1 MATFESSLKSKL
13 IYVFAINDERHRD
26 CLKIGETTI
35 DEDDGSNLFNNT
47 EALQKA
53 AHHRIRQY
61 TKTAG
66 IAYQLLYTEISIFV
80 RSGMIMTFNDKQ
92 VHKVLERS
100 GIKRKEF
107 DGVKGADEWYC
118 CDLETVKKAIAA
130 VKKGETSLHPSEIT
144 QGQTPIIFRP
154 EQQEAISKTRK
165 RFRKGNQMLW
175 NAKMRFGKTLSALQ
189 VVKEEQF
196 TRTLILTH
204 RPVVDKGWFEDFG
217 KIFYDRPNFHYG
229 SRTNGE
235 TFEMLE
241 SMAAKHPSSREGKG
255 AGFVYFASMQDLR
268 GSEQVGGKFD
278 KNNEIFRT
286 AWDFVIVDEAHEGT
300 KTELGQNV
308 LKELIKPDTKVLQLS
323 GTPFNLFDDYSEEEI
338 FTWDYVMEQKAKQ
351 AWATDN
357 PYEPNPYASLPAINI
372 YTYDLGTLMS
382 EYVEDEK
389 AFNFREFFRTK
400 SLTPDPS
407 PKGEGSEISFIH
419 DKDVDRFLDLL
430 CKDDKDSLYP
440 YSNDQFRRIFRHTL
454 WLVPGVKAARAL
466 STKLKSHPVFGMFQI
481 VNVAGNGDEDEENVE
496 ALQMVNDAIGEDPDE
511 TYTITL
517 SCGRL
522 TTGVSIK
529 PWTAVFMMAGSFST
543 SAAQYMQ
550 TIFRVQTPFTNHG
563 RMKEQCYA
571 FDFAPDRTLRVLAE
585 TAKVSAK
592 AGKQTEE
599 DRRILG
605 DFLNFCPI
613 ISIDGSKMKP
623 YDVNKM
629 MSQLKKA
636 QIEKVVQC
644 GFEDGALYN
653 DELLKLTD
661 VELRDF
667 DELKK
672 TIGSTKAMAK
682 TGDIDVNNQG
692 FTNEQ
697 YAEKE
702 KLEKKKKKDLTPEEK
717 ARLEELK
724 TMSNQRRNAISI
736 LRGISI
742 RMPLLIYGAQLK
754 EQREQSGTGS
764 SSAESRLKST
774 EGQLNDESQEIT
786 INNFASLI
794 DDQSWE
800 EFMPKGVD
808 KERFEKFKK
817 YYDPDIFR
825 EAGKRIREMARAADK
840 FTIEERIE
848 RIAAIFNTFRN
859 PDKETVLTPWRV
871 VNMHMSDC
879 LGGWCFYDEE
889 FKKPL
894 SVPRYVDQGKV
905 TKDVFRPDAH
915 ILEINSKS
923 GLYPLYVAYNIYR
936 ARIEAAKQKY
946 GEVSH
951 GFAMNLWD
959 ATIEENILV
968 VCKTPMACSITKR
981 TLAGFRNTRVNVQY
995 YPDLIQNIS
1004 ERPEAVVNTF
1014 RDGKRFWKIN
1024 QDTNMKLDA
1033 IVGNPPYQVNKAT
1046 ENSITNAAYSIS
1058 IYNLFIE
1065 LARKLNPSYISM
1077 ITPSRWMT
1085 KAGQSIPDEWVD
1097 IMINCNH
1104 FRLIHDYADARDC
1117 FPTVEIKGGIN
1128 YFLYEGSY
1136 IGECNHLMHKDGI
1149 VVSHKDYLNRLNL
1162 GVVVRDAK
1170 AFEILNRII
1179 AVEGRFFELDSFSS
1193 LVSVRDFFTTP
1204 KRLTSNWNGYSIVK
1218 DDQHDIKYY
1227 LNKKLE
1233 PIGYAWIKY
1242 EDIPKGFG
1250 AISLH
1255 KVYLPK
1261 AGGSGNDPY
1270 VLGKPFYGEPNSV
1283 CSLTYLV
1290 IGYDPEKHN
1299 FTKEHCLNII
1309 TYIKTRFFRYLV
1321 SIKKKTQD
1329 NPRDV
1334 FQFVPLQDFT
1344 RPWTDA
1350 DLYAK
1355 YKLTDE
1361 EIQFIESMIKP
1372 MD

>member
-47 EALQKA
+47 EALQLA
-53 AHHRIRQY
+53 AHKRIRQY

-107 DGVKGADEWYC
+107 EGVSGADEWYC

-144 QGQTPIIFRP
+144 QRQTPIIFRP
-154 EQQEAISKTRK
+154 EQQEAINKTRK
-165 RFRKGNQMLW
+165 RFKKGNQMLW

-189 VVKEEQF
+189 VVKEEEF

-241 SMAAKHPSSREGKG
+241 SMVAKHPSSREGMG
-255 AGFVYFASMQDLR
+255 VGFVYFASMQDLR

-278 KNNEIFRT
+278 KNNELFSA

-323 GTPFNLFDDYSEEEI
+323 GTPFNLFDDYSEDEI

-454 WLVPGVKAARAL
+454 WLVPGVKSARAL

-481 VNVAGNGDEDEENVE
+481 VNVAGNGDEDEENAE
-496 ALQMVNDAIGEDPDE
+496 ALQMVNKAIGEDPDE

-661 VELRDF
+661 VELHDF

-672 TIGSTKAMAK
+672 AIGSTKAMAK

-697 YAEKE
+697 YEEKE

-724 TMSNQRRNAISI
+724 AMSNQRRNAISI

-742 RMPLLIYGAQLK
+742 RMPLLIYGA
-754 EQREQSGTGS
+754 E
-764 SSAESRLKST
+764 
-774 EGQLNDESQEIT
+774 LNDESQEIT

-848 RIAAIFNTFRN
+848 RIVAIFNTFRN

-879 LGGWCFYDEE
+879 LGGWCFYDKD
-889 FKKPL
+889 FKEPL
-894 SVPRYVDQGKV
+894 SVPRYVEQGKV
-905 TKDVFRPDAH
+905 TKDVFRTDAH

-936 ARIEAAKQKY
+936 ARVEAAKQKY

-968 VCKTPMACSITKR
+968 VCKTPMAKSITKR
-981 TLAGFRNTRVNVQY
+981 TLAGFRNTRVNAQY

-1024 QDTNMKLDA
+1024 QDSNMKLDA
-1033 IVGNPPYQVNKAT
+1033 IVGNPPYQVMDGGAQA
-1046 ENSITNAAYSIS
+1046 SAQP
-1058 IYNLFIE
+1058 IYNLFVQ
-1065 LARKLNPSYISM
+1065 LAKKANAQYVSMIMPARWYAGGRGLDDFREEMLNDKRIKRFDDFINPEIVFPNTNIRGGLCYFLRDTSYDNLKDNVRIVTHDKTGIVSDTMRTFKLEGVDTFIRDDKAIGILNKIRTQTKDYMESYISPLRPFGFRGYFVNDENFHSSADSLIAPIRCVGKGRQIGFVERAL
-1077 ITPSRWMT
+1077 ITVHKEWIDEFKVIMARANNIGT
-1085 KAGQSIPDEWVD
+1085 ELPDD
-1097 IMINCNH
+1097 NLNA
-1104 FRLIHDYADARDC
+1104 F
-1117 FPTVEIKGGIN
+1117 
-1128 YFLYEGSY
+1128 
-1136 IGECNHLMHKDGI
+1136 
-1149 VVSHKDYLNRLNL
+1149 VVK
-1162 GVVVRDAK
+1162 
-1170 AFEILNRII
+1170 
-1179 AVEGRFFELDSFSS
+1179 
-1193 LVSVRDFFTTP
+1193 P
-1204 KRLTSNWNGYSIVK
+1204 KTICTES
-1218 DDQHDIKYY
+1218 
-1227 LNKKLE
+1227 
-1233 PIGYAWIKY
+1233 
-1242 EDIPKGFG
+1242 
-1250 AISLH
+1250 
-1255 KVYLPK
+1255 
-1261 AGGSGNDPY
+1261 
-1270 VLGKPFYGEPNSV
+1270 
-1283 CSLTYLV
+1283 YLV
-1290 IGYDPEKHN
+1290 IGGGRNLSEEQCNNVCKYLK
-1299 FTKEHCLNII
+1299 TKFARFMHKIAKSSQDA
-1309 TYIKTRFFRYLV
+1309 TSKTFR
-1321 SIKKKTQD
+1321 
-1329 NPRDV
+1329 
-1334 FQFVPLQDFT
+1334 FVPLQDFT

-1355 YKLTDE
+1355 YNLTDE

-1372 MD
+1372 ME

>member
-13 IYVFAINDERHRD
+13 IYVFAINDDRHKD

-35 DEDDGSNLFNNT
+35 DEDDGSDLFNNAG
-47 EALQKA
+47 ALQEA
-53 AHHRIRQY
+53 AHKRIRQY

-107 DGVKGADEWYC
+107 EGVSGADEWYC
-118 CDLETVKKAIAA
+118 CDLETVKRAIAA
-130 VKKGETSLHPSEIT
+130 VKKGETSLHPSDIT

-154 EQQEAISKTRK
+154 EQQEAINKTRK
-165 RFRKGNQMLW
+165 RFKKGNQMLW

-189 VVKEEQF
+189 VVKEEVF
-196 TRTLILTH
+196 VRTLILTH

-217 KIFYDRPNFHYG
+217 KIFYDRKDYHYG
-229 SRTNGE
+229 SRDNGE
-235 TFEMLE
+235 EFSVLE
-241 SMAAKHPSSREGKG
+241 KQIKSGGKY
-255 AGFVYFASMQDLR
+255 VYFASMQDLR

-278 KNNEIFRT
+278 KNNEIFMT
-286 AWDFVIVDEAHEGT
+286 PWNLIIVDEAHEGT

-308 LKELIKPDTKVLQLS
+308 LKELIKDNTKVLQLS

-351 AWATDN
+351 EWAVDN

-372 YTYDLGTLMS
+372 YTYDLGNLMS
-382 EYVEDEK
+382 EYMEDEK

-400 SLTPDPS
+400 DDET
-407 PKGEGSEISFIH
+407 FVH
-419 DKDVDRFLDLL
+419 DTDVDHFLTLL
-430 CKDDKDSLYP
+430 CKEDRDSLYP
-440 YSNDQFRRIFRHTL
+440 YSNDTFRRIFRHTL

-466 STKLKSHPVFGMFQI
+466 SAKLKTHPVFGMFQI
-481 VNVAGNGDEDEENVE
+481 VNVAGNGDEDEENAE
-496 ALQMVNDAIGEDPDE
+496 ALKMVNKAIGEDPDE

-550 TIFRVQTPFTNHG
+550 TIFRVQTPFTSHG

-613 ISIDGSKMKP
+613 ISIDGSQMKP

-661 VELRDF
+661 VELKDF
-667 DELKK
+667 DDLKK
-672 TIGSTKAMAK
+672 TIGTTKAMAK

-692 FTNEQ
+692 FTKEQ
-697 YAEKE
+697 YEEKE

-717 ARLEELK
+717 ARLDELK
-724 TMSNQRRNAISI
+724 AMSNQRKNAISI

-742 RMPLLIYGAQLK
+742 RMPLLIYGAELK
-754 EQREQSGTGS
+754 NE
-764 SSAESRLKST
+764 
-774 EGQLNDESQEIT
+774 DEEIT
-786 INNFASLI
+786 IDNFASLI
-794 DDQSWE
+794 DDNSWE

-808 KERFEKFKK
+808 KEKFEKFKK

-848 RIAAIFNTFRN
+848 RISAIFNTFRN
-859 PDKETVLTPWRV
+859 PDKETILTPWRV

-889 FKKPL
+889 FKQPL
-894 SVPRYVDQGKV
+894 SVPRYVDQGEV
-905 TKDVFRPDAH
+905 TNDVFRPDAH

-923 GLYPLYVAYNIYR
+923 GLYPLYVAYNVYR
-936 ARIEAAKQKY
+936 SRVEAAKQKY

-951 GFAMNLWD
+951 GFSQSLWD

-968 VCKTPMACSITKR
+968 VCKTPMAKSITKR
-981 TLAGFRNTRVNVQY
+981 TLAGFRTTRVNAQY
-995 YPDLIQNIS
+995 YPNLIENIS
-1004 ERPEAVVNTF
+1004 ERSEAVVNTF
-1014 RDGKRFWKIN
+1014 RDGKHFWKIN
-1024 QDTNMKLDA
+1024 QDTSMKLDA
-1033 IVGNPPYQVNKAT
+1033 IVGNPPYQVMDGGAGVSAIPVYHRFVEIAKKSKPN
-1046 ENSITNAAYSIS
+1046 
-1058 IYNLFIE
+1058 
-1065 LARKLNPSYISM
+1065 YISM
-1077 ITPSRWMT
+1077 IMPAKWYNGGR
-1085 KAGQSIPDEWVD
+1085 GLEQ
-1097 IMINCNH
+1097 
-1104 FRLIHDYADARDC
+1104 FRYDMLHDKQLRSLYDYIDPHDC
-1117 FPTVEIKGGIN
+1117 FPTVDVAGGICYFLRDNHYDGLCNFVSCKGGSRIATTRN
-1128 YFLYEGSY
+1128 LDESEVLIRHQEELSIMNKVQKEGQSY
-1136 IGECNHLMHKDGI
+1136 LSSNVFSQKPFGLRTYVKPLEKGDIKLRYNGGIGPYNSDLVTVNKELIGKWKIITSCLTAEHAGETDKNGQKRIFSTL
-1149 VVSHKDYLNRLNL
+1149 
-1162 GVVVRDAK
+1162 
-1170 AFEILNRII
+1170 EILEPGTICTETYMLLN
-1179 AVEGRFFELDSFSS
+1179 VFD
-1193 LVSVRDFFTTP
+1193 
-1204 KRLTSNWNGYSIVK
+1204 N
-1218 DDQHDIKYY
+1218 QHECINM
-1227 LNKKLE
+1227 LQFL
-1233 PIGYAWIKY
+1233 
-1242 EDIPKGFG
+1242 
-1250 AISLH
+1250 
-1255 KVYLPK
+1255 
-1261 AGGSGNDPY
+1261 
-1270 VLGKPFYGEPNSV
+1270 
-1283 CSLTYLV
+1283 
-1290 IGYDPEKHN
+1290 
-1299 FTKEHCLNII
+1299 
-1309 TYIKTRFFRYLV
+1309 KTRFVRAMVAMVTATQHLSKANFR
-1321 SIKKKTQD
+1321 
-1329 NPRDV
+1329 
-1334 FQFVPLQDFT
+1334 FVPIQDFT
-1344 RPWTDA
+1344 RSWTDA
-1350 DLYAK
+1350 DLYEK
-1355 YKLTDE
+1355 YGLTEDE
-1361 EIQFIESMIKP
+1361 VSFIESMIKP
-1372 MD
+1372 ME

>member
-13 IYVFAINDERHRD
+13 IYVFAINDERHSD

-47 EALQKA
+47 DALQEA
-53 AHHRIRQY
+53 AHKRIRQY

-66 IAYQLLYTEISIFV
+66 IAYQLLHTEISIFV

-100 GIKRKEF
+100 GIKKKEF
-107 DGVKGADEWYC
+107 AGVKGADEWYC
-118 CDLETVKKAIAA
+118 CDLETVKRAIAA
-130 VKKGETSLHPSEIT
+130 VKKGESSLHPSEIT
-144 QGQTPIIFRP
+144 QGQSPIIFRP
-154 EQQEAISKTRK
+154 EQQEAIDKTRK
-165 RFRKGNQMLW
+165 RFKRGNQMLW

-189 VVKEEQF
+189 VVKEEEF
-196 TRTLILTH
+196 RRTLILTH

-217 KIFYDRPNFHYG
+217 KIFYDRKDYHYG
-229 SRTNGE
+229 SRGNGE
-235 TFEMLE
+235 DFKVLE
-241 SMAAKHPSSREGKG
+241 KKVASGSKY
-255 AGFVYFASMQDLR
+255 VYFASMQDLR

-278 KNNEIFRT
+278 KNNELFSA

-308 LKELIKPDTKVLQLS
+308 LKELIKEDTKVLQLS

-351 AWATDN
+351 EWTIDN
-357 PYEPNPYASLPAINI
+357 PYEPNPYVSLPAINI

-400 SLTPDPS
+400 DDDT
-407 PKGEGSEISFIH
+407 FVH

-430 CKDDKDSLYP
+430 CKEDSDSLYP
-440 YSNDQFRRIFRHTL
+440 YTNETFRRIFRHTL
-454 WLVPGVKAARAL
+454 WLVPGVKSARAL
-466 STKLKSHPVFGMFQI
+466 SAKLKMHPVFGMFQI
-481 VNVAGNGDEDEENVE
+481 VNVAGEGDEEESRDD
-496 ALQMVNDAIGEDPDE
+496 ALKKVNDAIGPDPDE
-511 TYTITL
+511 KYTITL

-550 TIFRVQTPFTNHG
+550 TIFRVQTPYENHG

-613 ISIDGSKMKP
+613 ISIDGSQMKP

-667 DELKK
+667 DDLKK
-672 TIGSTKAMAK
+672 TIGTTKAMAK

-692 FTNEQ
+692 FTKEQ
-697 YAEKE
+697 YEEKE
-702 KLEKKKKKDLTPEEK
+702 RLEKKPKKERTPEEQ
-717 ARLEELK
+717 ARLDELK
-724 TMSNQRRNAISI
+724 AMNSQRRNAISI

-742 RMPLLIYGAQLK
+742 RMPLLIYGAELK
-754 EQREQSGTGS
+754 NE
-764 SSAESRLKST
+764 
-774 EGQLNDESQEIT
+774 DEEIT

-808 KERFEKFKK
+808 KEKFEKFKK
-817 YYDPDIFR
+817 YYDSDIFR
-825 EAGKRIREMARAADK
+825 EAGKRIREMSRAADK

-848 RIAAIFNTFRN
+848 RISAIFNTFRN

-879 LGGWCFYDEE
+879 LGGWCFYDKE
-889 FKKPL
+889 FKQQL
-894 SVPRYVDQGKV
+894 SVPRFVDQGKV
-905 TKDVFRPDAH
+905 TKDVFRTDSH

-936 ARIEAAKQKY
+936 CRVEEAKKRY
-946 GEVSH
+946 GEVGI
-951 GFAMNLWD
+951 GFSKSLWD

-968 VCKTPMACSITKR
+968 VCKTPMAKSITKR
-981 TLAGFRNTRVNVQY
+981 TLAGFRNTKVNAQY
-995 YPDLIQNIS
+995 YKNLIENIS
-1004 ERPEAVVNTF
+1004 ERPEVVINTF
-1014 RDGKRFWKIN
+1014 RDGKHFWGIN
-1024 QDTNMKLDA
+1024 DNTSMKLDA
-1033 IVGNPPYQVNKAT
+1033 IVGNPPYQVMDGGGNG
-1046 ENSITNAAYSIS
+1046 AAAMP
-1058 IYNLFIE
+1058 IYNKFVGLSKR
-1065 LARKLNPSYISM
+1065 LKPKYSSM
-1077 ITPSRWMT
+1077 IIPARWY
-1085 KAGQSIPDEWVD
+1085 GGGRGLDEFRAEMLND
-1097 IMINCNH
+1097 KH
-1104 FRLIHDYADARDC
+1104 FSFIKDFPNPKDC
-1117 FPTVEIKGGIN
+1117 FPTANISGGVCYFRWELNNEFPLCEFVNSTNGLELSAMRSLDEYDMFLRYNNSVSIIHKIK
-1128 YFLYEGSY
+1128 SK
-1136 IGECNHLMHKDGI
+1136 GE
-1149 VVSHKDYLNRLNL
+1149 
-1162 GVVVRDAK
+1162 
-1170 AFEILNRII
+1170 
-1179 AVEGRFFELDSFSS
+1179 SS
-1193 LVSVRDFFTTP
+1193 LTDIVSQYMPFGIRSYERGREKKSKESDLLLYSSRGTGYVPKEMVTASHDYVGKYNVITGKAISGHLGETDENGQVKLLATTMIIEP
-1204 KRLTSNWNGYSIVK
+1204 NEIATESYLAIGKFDSLKEAQNLLSYMKTKFMRFLLLQGLTSMNI
-1218 DDQHDIKYY
+1218 
-1227 LNKKLE
+1227 
-1233 PIGYAWIKY
+1233 
-1242 EDIPKGFG
+1242 
-1250 AISLH
+1250 
-1255 KVYLPK
+1255 
-1261 AGGSGNDPY
+1261 
-1270 VLGKPFYGEPNSV
+1270 
-1283 CSLTYLV
+1283 
-1290 IGYDPEKHN
+1290 
-1299 FTKEHCLNII
+1299 TKE
-1309 TYIKTRFFRYLV
+1309 RFL
-1321 SIKKKTQD
+1321 
-1329 NPRDV
+1329 
-1334 FQFVPLQDFT
+1334 FVPLQDFSK
-1344 RPWTDA
+1344 PWTDA
-1350 DLYAK
+1350 ELYAK
-1355 YKLTDE
+1355 YGLTDE
-1361 EIQFIESMIKP
+1361 EIAFIESMIKP
-1372 MD
+1372 ME

>member
-13 IYVFAINDERHRD
+13 IYVFAINDERHKD

-47 EALQKA
+47 EALQEA
-53 AHHRIRQY
+53 AHKRIRQY

-107 DGVKGADEWYC
+107 EGVTGADEWYC

-130 VKKGETSLHPSEIT
+130 VKKGEASLHPSDIT
-144 QGQTPIIFRP
+144 QGQSPIIFRP
-154 EQQEAISKTRK
+154 EQQEAIDKTRK

-189 VVKEEQF
+189 VVKEEEF

-204 RPVVDKGWFEDFG
+204 RPVVDKGWFEDFQ
-217 KIFYDRPNFHYG
+217 KIFYDRKDYRYG
-229 SRTNGE
+229 SKGSGE
-235 TFEMLE
+235 VFGKLE
-241 SMAAKHPSSREGKG
+241 QLAGKG
-255 AGFVYFASMQDLR
+255 GKYVYFASMQDLR

-278 KNNEIFRT
+278 KNNEVFKT
-286 AWDFVIVDEAHEGT
+286 QWDFVIVDEAHEGT

-308 LKELIKPDTKVLQLS
+308 LKELIKPTTKVLQLS

-338 FTWDYVMEQKAKQ
+338 FTWDYVMEQRAKQ
-351 AWATDN
+351 AWAVDN
-357 PYEPNPYASLPAINI
+357 PYEPNPYTSLPAINI
-372 YTYDLGTLMS
+372 YTYDLGSLIS

-400 SLTPDPS
+400 DDDTFVH
-407 PKGEGSEISFIH
+407 G
-419 DKDVDRFLDLL
+419 KDVDRFLSLL
-430 CKDDKDSLYP
+430 CKEDKDSLYP
-440 YSNDQFRRIFRHTL
+440 YSNYTFRRIFRHTL
-454 WLVPGVKAARAL
+454 WLVPGVKSARAL
-466 STKLKSHPVFGMFQI
+466 STKLKAHPVFGMFQI
-481 VNVAGNGDEDEENVE
+481 VNVAGNGDEDEENAE
-496 ALQMVNDAIGEDPDE
+496 ALQMVNKAIGENPDE

-563 RMKEQCYA
+563 RMKEECYA

-613 ISIDGSKMKP
+613 ISIDGSQMKP

-653 DELLKLTD
+653 DELLKLTE
-661 VELRDF
+661 VELKDF
-667 DELKK
+667 DDLKK
-672 TIGSTKAMAK
+672 TIGTTKTMAK
-682 TGDIDVNNQG
+682 TGEIDVNNQG
-692 FTNEQ
+692 FTKEQ
-697 YAEKE
+697 YEEKE

-724 TMSNQRRNAISI
+724 AMSNQRRNAISI

-742 RMPLLIYGAQLK
+742 RMPLLIYGAELM
-754 EQREQSGTGS
+754 EQREQSGTCS
-764 SSAESRLKST
+764 DSAESRQKST
-774 EGQLNDESQEIT
+774 EGQLKNEEEEIT

-808 KERFEKFKK
+808 KEKFEKFKK

-848 RIAAIFNTFRN
+848 RISAIFNTFRN

-879 LGGWCFYDEE
+879 LGGWCFYDEA
-889 FKKPL
+889 FKQPL
-894 SVPRYVDQGKV
+894 SIPRYVDQGQV
-905 TKDVFRPDAH
+905 TKDVFRPESH
-915 ILEINSKS
+915 VLEINSKS

-936 ARIEAAKQKY
+936 SRVEAAKAKY

-968 VCKTPMACSITKR
+968 VCKTPMAKSITKR
-981 TLAGFRNTRVNVQY
+981 TLAGFRNTRVNAQY
-995 YPDLIQNIS
+995 YPNLIENIS

-1014 RDGKRFWKIN
+1014 RDSKRFWKIN

-1033 IVGNPPYQVNKAT
+1033 IVGNPPYQVMDGGAGVSAVPVYHRFVNIAKKAKP
-1046 ENSITNAAYSIS
+1046 N
-1058 IYNLFIE
+1058 
-1065 LARKLNPSYISM
+1065 YISM
-1077 ITPSRWMT
+1077 IMPAKWYNGGRGLEQFRYDMLH
-1085 KAGQSIPDEWVD
+1085 DEQLR
-1097 IMINCNH
+1097 
-1104 FRLIHDYADARDC
+1104 FLYDYIDPHDC
-1117 FPTVEIKGGIN
+1117 FPTVDVAGGICYFLRDKN
-1128 YFLYEGSY
+1128 YFGLCNFVSCKNGTQNATMRDLSESDVLIRHQEELSILSKVQVEGQT
-1136 IGECNHLMHKDGI
+1136 
-1149 VVSHKDYLNRLNL
+1149 YLNETAYSQKPFGLRTYVKPLEKGDIVLRYNG
-1162 GVVVRDAK
+1162 GVGPYRSDMITTNKDLIGKWKIILSCLTAEHAGETDRNGQK
-1170 AFEILNRII
+1170 RIFSTLEILEPGQICTETYMLLSTFDNRE
-1179 AVEGRFFELDSFSS
+1179 ACENML
-1193 LVSVRDFFTTP
+1193 
-1204 KRLTSNWNGYSIVK
+1204 GY
-1218 DDQHDIKYY
+1218 
-1227 LNKKLE
+1227 L
-1233 PIGYAWIKY
+1233 
-1242 EDIPKGFG
+1242 
-1250 AISLH
+1250 
-1255 KVYLPK
+1255 
-1261 AGGSGNDPY
+1261 
-1270 VLGKPFYGEPNSV
+1270 
-1283 CSLTYLV
+1283 
-1290 IGYDPEKHN
+1290 
-1299 FTKEHCLNII
+1299 
-1309 TYIKTRFFRYLV
+1309 KTRFVRALIGMVTATQHLSRGNFR
-1321 SIKKKTQD
+1321 
-1329 NPRDV
+1329 
-1334 FQFVPLQDFT
+1334 FVPVLDFT
-1344 RPWTDA
+1344 RSWTDG

-1355 YKLTDE
+1355 YGLNDE
-1361 EIQFIESMIKP
+1361 EIAFIESLIKP
-1372 MD
+1372 MG

>member
-13 IYVFAINDERHRD
+13 IYVFAINDERHSD

-47 EALQKA
+47 EALQEA
-53 AHHRIRQY
+53 AHKRIRQY

-80 RSGMIMTFNDKQ
+80 RSGMIMAFNDKQ

-100 GIKRKEF
+100 GIKRKQF
-107 DGVKGADEWYC
+107 DGVTGADEWYC
-118 CDLETVKKAIAA
+118 CDLETVKKAISA

-144 QGQTPIIFRP
+144 QGQSPIIFRP
-154 EQQEAISKTRK
+154 EQQEAINKTRK
-165 RFRKGNQMLW
+165 RFKKGNQMLW

-189 VVKEEQF
+189 VVKEEEF
-196 TRTLILTH
+196 KRTLILTH

-217 KIFYDRPNFHYG
+217 KIFYDRKDYHYG
-229 SRTNGE
+229 SKGNGE
-235 TFEMLE
+235 EFRVLE
-241 SMAAKHPSSREGKG
+241 KKTASGAKY
-255 AGFVYFASMQDLR
+255 VYFASMQDLR

-278 KNNEIFRT
+278 KNNELFSAI
-286 AWDFVIVDEAHEGT
+286 WDFVIVDEAHEGT

-308 LKELIKPDTKVLQLS
+308 LKELIKENTKVLQLS

-400 SLTPDPS
+400 DDDT
-407 PKGEGSEISFIH
+407 FIH

-430 CKDDKDSLYP
+430 CREDKDSLYP
-440 YSNDQFRRIFRHTL
+440 YSNDTFRRIFRHTL
-454 WLVPGVKAARAL
+454 WLVPGVKSARAL
-466 STKLKSHPVFGMFQI
+466 SAKLKTHPVFGKFQT
-481 VNVAGNGDEDEENVE
+481 VNVAGNGDEDEENAE
-496 ALQMVNDAIGEDPDE
+496 ALQMVNKAIGENPDE

-550 TIFRVQTPFTNHG
+550 TIFRVQTPFTCKG

-585 TAKVSAK
+585 SAKVSAK

-661 VELRDF
+661 VELKDF
-667 DELKK
+667 EELKK
-672 TIGSTKAMAK
+672 TIGATKAMAK
-682 TGDIDVNNQG
+682 TGDIDVNKQG

-702 KLEKKKKKDLTPEEK
+702 RLEKKPKKERTPEEQ
-717 ARLEELK
+717 ARLDELK
-724 TMSNQRRNAISI
+724 AMSNQRRNAISI

-742 RMPLLIYGAQLK
+742 RMPLLIYGA
-754 EQREQSGTGS
+754 E
-764 SSAESRLKST
+764 
-774 EGQLNDESQEIT
+774 LNNEDEEIT

-808 KERFEKFKK
+808 KEKFEKFKK

-848 RIAAIFNTFRN
+848 RISAIFNTFRN

-871 VNMHMSDC
+871 VNMHMGDC

-889 FKKPL
+889 FKQPL
-894 SVPRYVDQGKV
+894 SVPRYVNQGQV
-905 TKDVFRPDAH
+905 TKDVFRPDSH

-936 ARIEAAKQKY
+936 CRVEDAKKKY
-946 GEVSH
+946 GEVPLS
-951 GFAMNLWD
+951 FAKSLWD

-968 VCKTPMACSITKR
+968 VCKTPMARSITRR
-981 TLAGFRNTRVNVQY
+981 TLAGFRNTRVNAQY
-995 YPDLIQNIS
+995 YPNLIENIS

-1014 RDGKRFWKIN
+1014 RDGKHFWKLN
-1024 QDTNMKLDA
+1024 DNTNMKLDA
-1033 IVGNPPYQVNKAT
+1033 IVGNPPYQQIDEGDAASDAGAPIYYKFVN
-1046 ENSITNAAYSIS
+1046 IS
-1058 IYNLFIE
+1058 KQLKPNF
-1065 LARKLNPSYISM
+1065 ISM
-1077 ITPSRWMT
+1077 IMPSKWMVGGRSELSSFLEEMKQDVHLSYMKDYRNDRYIFPT
-1085 KAGQSIPDEWVD
+1085 AHNDGGICYFLWDIAKKAADVNYTYVTMEGV
-1097 IMINCNH
+1097 MINTTTILNNK
-1104 FRLIHDYADARDC
+1104 LSNYIIRDTRIIPILDKI
-1117 FPTVEIKGGIN
+1117 FPTRESINDANRFSSIISKTRPFGLRKDIFNSPENYPNSKLSMERFCGSVKVYGVKGKKGGAKRIS
-1128 YFLYEGSY
+1128 GY
-1136 IGECNHLMHKDGI
+1136 ITLADITDKYNALHKNKI
-1149 VVSHKDYLNRLNL
+1149 
-1162 GVVVRDAK
+1162 
-1170 AFEILNRII
+1170 
-1179 AVEGRFFELDSFSS
+1179 
-1193 LVSVRDFFTTP
+1193 FFTT
-1204 KRLTSNWNGYSIVK
+1204 TYSSDAV
-1218 DDQHDIKYY
+1218 
-1227 LNKKLE
+1227 
-1233 PIGYAWIKY
+1233 
-1242 EDIPKGFG
+1242 IP
-1250 AISLH
+1250 
-1255 KVYLPK
+1255 
-1261 AGGSGNDPY
+1261 
-1270 VLGKPFYGEPNSV
+1270 
-1283 CSLTYLV
+1283 
-1290 IGYDPEKHN
+1290 PE
-1299 FTKEHCLNII
+1299 
-1309 TYIKTRFFRYLV
+1309 YIKAYKNELCTETFLIIGPFNSEEEMNCCASYMDTVFFKFLLFV
-1321 SIKKKTQD
+1321 GHGTMQV
-1329 NPRDV
+1329 NQNV
-1334 FQFVPLQDFT
+1334 FSYIPLQDFSK
-1344 RPWTDA
+1344 PWTDA
-1350 DLYAK
+1350 ELYAK
-1355 YKLTDE
+1355 YGLTDE

-1372 MD
+1372 ME

>member
-13 IYVFAINDERHRD
+13 IYVFAINDERHSD

-35 DEDDGSNLFNNT
+35 DEDDGSDLFNNA
-47 EALQKA
+47 ESLQEA
-53 AHHRIRQY
+53 AHKRIRQY

-107 DGVKGADEWYC
+107 EGVTGADEWYC

-130 VKKGETSLHPSEIT
+130 VKRGETNLHPSDIS
-144 QGQTPIIFRP
+144 QGQSPIIFRP
-154 EQQEAISKTRK
+154 EQQEAINKTRK
-165 RFRKGNQMLW
+165 RFKKGNQMLW

-189 VVKEEQF
+189 VVKEEEF
-196 TRTLILTH
+196 TRSLILTH

-217 KIFYDRPNFHYG
+217 KIFYDRKDYQYG
-229 SRTNGE
+229 SRGNGGE
-235 TFEMLE
+235 FDKLE
-241 SMAAKHPSSREGKG
+241 SKVKTGGKY
-255 AGFVYFASMQDLR
+255 VYFASMQDLR

-278 KNNEIFRT
+278 KNNEIFKT

-323 GTPFNLFDDYSEEEI
+323 GTPFNLFDDYTEEEI

-389 AFNFREFFRTK
+389 AFNFREFFRTRDDD
-400 SLTPDPS
+400 T
-407 PKGEGSEISFIH
+407 FIH
-419 DKDVDRFLDLL
+419 EKDVDRFLDLL
-430 CKDDKDSLYP
+430 CKEDKGSLYP
-440 YSNDQFRRIFRHTL
+440 YSNDMFRRIFRHTL
-454 WLVPGVKAARAL
+454 WLVPGVKSARAL
-466 STKLKSHPVFGMFQI
+466 SAKLKAHPVFGMFQI
-481 VNVAGNGDEDEENVE
+481 VNVAGNGDEDEENAE
-496 ALQMVNDAIGEDPDE
+496 ALQMVNKAIGEDPDH

-613 ISIDGSKMKP
+613 ISIDGSQMKP

-661 VELRDF
+661 VELCDF
-667 DELKK
+667 DDLKK
-672 TIGSTKAMAK
+672 TIGTTKAMAK
-682 TGDIDVNNQG
+682 TGDIDVNQQG
-692 FTNEQ
+692 FTKEQ
-697 YAEKE
+697 YEEKE
-702 KLEKKKKKDLTPEEK
+702 KLEKKPKKERTPEEQAK
-717 ARLEELK
+717 LDELK
-724 TMSNQRRNAISI
+724 AMSNQRRNAISI

-742 RMPLLIYGAQLK
+742 RMPLLIYGAELK
-754 EQREQSGTGS
+754 NE
-764 SSAESRLKST
+764 
-774 EGQLNDESQEIT
+774 DEEIT
-786 INNFASLI
+786 IDNFASLI

-808 KERFEKFKK
+808 KEKFEKFKK

-848 RIAAIFNTFRN
+848 RISAIFNTFRN

-879 LGGWCFYDEE
+879 LGGWCFYDEA
-889 FKKPL
+889 FKESL
-894 SVPRYVDQGKV
+894 SVPRFVSQGKV
-905 TKDVFRPDAH
+905 TQEVFRPESH
-915 ILEINSKS
+915 VLEINSKS

-936 ARIEAAKQKY
+936 SRVEAAKAKY

-968 VCKTPMACSITKR
+968 VCKTPMAKSITKR
-981 TLAGFRNTRVNVQY
+981 TLAGFRNTRVNAQY
-995 YPDLIQNIS
+995 YPELIENIS

-1033 IVGNPPYQVNKAT
+1033 IVGNPPYQVMDGGAQASAT
-1046 ENSITNAAYSIS
+1046 PV
-1058 IYNLFIE
+1058 YNLFVGI
-1065 LARKLNPSYISM
+1065 AKKLNPHYFSLIMPARWYSGGKGLDEFRAEMISD
-1077 ITPSRWMT
+1077 IHISRL
-1085 KAGQSIPDEWVD
+1085 DD
-1097 IMINCNH
+1097 
-1104 FRLIHDYADARDC
+1104 FL
-1117 FPTVEIKGGIN
+1117 FPETVFPNTNIRGGLC
-1128 YFLYEGSY
+1128 YFLWDIRHDASKSNTRVVTH
-1136 IGECNHLMHKDGI
+1136 GEKGI
-1149 VVSHKDYLNRLNL
+1149 ESDFIRSLRTPKVETFIRSFKAISILDKVVNEN
-1162 GVVVRDAK
+1162 
-1170 AFEILNRII
+1170 FE
-1179 AVEGRFFELDSFSS
+1179 S
-1193 LVSVRDFFTTP
+1193 LSKYVSVRKPFGLPTDFTKDINYKSTP
-1204 KRLTSNWNGYSIVK
+1204 EALDDPLLCFGKGMCVGYVSRSLVKMHTDWIDKWKLLTSRANNIGTELN
-1218 DDQHDIKYY
+1218 DDNLNAFICAPGQITTESY
-1227 LNKKLE
+1227 LVV
-1233 PIGYAWIKY
+1233 
-1242 EDIPKGFG
+1242 G
-1250 AISLH
+1250 ADL
-1255 KVYLPK
+1255 
-1261 AGGSGNDPY
+1261 G
-1270 VLGKPFYGEPNSV
+1270 LGKQECENLKKYFS
-1283 CSLTYLV
+1283 
-1290 IGYDPEKHN
+1290 
-1299 FTKEHCLNII
+1299 
-1309 TYIKTRFFRYLV
+1309 TRFVRFMHSLAK
-1321 SIKKKTQD
+1321 SGQDATSKTYS
-1329 NPRDV
+1329 
-1334 FQFVPLQDFT
+1334 FVPLQDFT
-1344 RPWTDA
+1344 RSWTDT

-1355 YKLTDE
+1355 YGLTDE
-1361 EIQFIESMIKP
+1361 EIHFIESMIKP
-1372 MD
+1372 ME

>member
-13 IYVFAINDERHRD
+13 IYVFAIYDERHRD

-35 DEDDGSNLFNNT
+35 DEDDGSDLFNNA
-47 EALQKA
+47 ESLKDA
-53 AHHRIRQY
+53 AHKRIRQY

-107 DGVKGADEWYC
+107 DGVTGADEWYC

-130 VKKGETSLHPSEIT
+130 VKRGETSLHPSDIT

-154 EQQEAISKTRK
+154 EQQEAINKTRK
-165 RFRKGNQMLW
+165 RFTKGNQMLW

-189 VVKEEQF
+189 VVKEEGF
-196 TRTLILTH
+196 VRTLILTH

-217 KIFYDRPNFHYG
+217 KIFYDSPLYHYG
-229 SRTNGE
+229 SRNQGE
-235 TFEMLE
+235 LFGKLE
-241 SMAAKHPSSREGKG
+241 QLASRGNKY
-255 AGFVYFASMQDLR
+255 VYFASMQDLR

-278 KNNEIFRT
+278 KNNEIFKT
-286 AWDFVIVDEAHEGT
+286 PWDFVIVDEAHEGT

-308 LKELIKPDTKVLQLS
+308 LKELIKSNTKVLQLS

-372 YTYDLGTLMS
+372 YTYDLGNLMS

-400 SLTPDPS
+400 DDDT
-407 PKGEGSEISFIH
+407 FIH
-419 DKDVDRFLDLL
+419 DKDVNRFLDLL
-430 CKDDKDSLYP
+430 CKEDKDSLYP
-440 YSNDQFRRIFRHTL
+440 YSNDTFRRIFRHTL

-466 STKLKSHPVFGMFQI
+466 SAKLKAHSIFGMFQT
-481 VNVAGNGDEDEENVE
+481 VNVAGNGDEDEENAE
-496 ALQMVNDAIGEDPDE
+496 ALEMVNKAIGEDPDE

-522 TTGVSIK
+522 TTGVSVK

-613 ISIDGSKMKP
+613 ISIDGSQMKP

-667 DELKK
+667 DDLKK
-672 TIGSTKAMAK
+672 TIGTTKAMAK

-692 FTNEQ
+692 FTKEQ
-697 YAEKE
+697 YEEKE
-702 KLEKKKKKDLTPEEK
+702 KLEKKKKKDLTPEEQ
-717 ARLEELK
+717 ARLDELK
-724 TMSNQRRNAISI
+724 AMSNQRKNAISI

-742 RMPLLIYGAQLK
+742 RMPLLIYGAELM
-754 EQREQSGTGS
+754 EQREQSGTCS
-764 SSAESRLKST
+764 NSAESQQKST
-774 EGQLNDESQEIT
+774 EGQLKNEDEEIT

-794 DDQSWE
+794 DDTSWE

-808 KERFEKFKK
+808 KEKFEKFKK

-848 RIAAIFNTFRN
+848 RISAIFNTFRN

-889 FKKPL
+889 FKQTL
-894 SVPRYVDQGKV
+894 SVPRYVDRSKV
-905 TKDVFRPDAH
+905 TQDVFSPESH

-936 ARIEAAKQKY
+936 SRVEAAKAKY

-968 VCKTPMACSITKR
+968 VCKTPMAKSITKR
-981 TLAGFRNTRVNVQY
+981 TLAGFRNTRVNAQY
-995 YPDLIQNIS
+995 YPELIENIS

-1033 IVGNPPYQVNKAT
+1033 IVSNPPYQVMDGGTDRGAVPVYQHFVEIAKKCKPN
-1046 ENSITNAAYSIS
+1046 
-1058 IYNLFIE
+1058 
-1065 LARKLNPSYISM
+1065 YISM
-1077 ITPSRWMT
+1077 IMPARWY
-1085 KAGQSIPDEWVD
+1085 AGGRGLDE
-1097 IMINCNH
+1097 
-1104 FRLIHDYADARDC
+1104 FRESMLSDKRVQYLYDFETSKDL
-1117 FPTVEIKGGIN
+1117 FPTVDIAGGLC
-1128 YFLYEGSY
+1128 YFLWHKLNVAPCKVYNVNPLGSY
-1136 IGECNHLMHKDGI
+1136 CAERYLDEFPVFVRSNTSIPILKKVTEQSTEFLNSLVLSINPFGFRTYFRGRTEKKEGDIKILTSEGWGYVSRSEITKGI
-1149 VVSHKDYLNRLNL
+1149 VNVNKY
-1162 GVVVRDAK
+1162 K
-1170 AFEILNRII
+1170 II
-1179 AVEGRFFELDSFSS
+1179 VGRFVPSNGELNVKPGEGYRV
-1193 LVSVRDFFTTP
+1193 LTTP
-1204 KRLTSNWNGYSIVK
+1204 RILKTDEINT
-1218 DDQHDIKYY
+1218 
-1227 LNKKLE
+1227 E
-1233 PIGYAWIKY
+1233 
-1242 EDIPKGFG
+1242 
-1250 AISLH
+1250 
-1255 KVYLPK
+1255 
-1261 AGGSGNDPY
+1261 
-1270 VLGKPFYGEPNSV
+1270 
-1283 CSLTYLV
+1283 
-1290 IGYDPEKHN
+1290 
-1299 FTKEHCLNII
+1299 
-1309 TYIKTRFFRYLV
+1309 TYIDTAVFDTLNEATNYKNYLCTKFARYLLRQAITSV
-1321 SIKKKTQD
+1321 NVT
-1329 NPRDV
+1329 REC
-1334 FQFVPLQDFT
+1334 FAFVPMQDFM
-1344 RPWTDA
+1344 RSWTDE

-1355 YKLTDE
+1355 YGLTDD
-1361 EIQFIESMIKP
+1361 EIALIESMIKP
-1372 MD
+1372 IE

>member
-35 DEDDGSNLFNNT
+35 DEDDGSDLFNNA
-47 EALQKA
+47 ESLKVA
-53 AHHRIRQY
+53 AHKRIRQY

-107 DGVKGADEWYC
+107 EGVTGADEWYC

-130 VKKGETSLHPSEIT
+130 VKRGETSLHPSDIT
-144 QGQTPIIFRP
+144 QGQSPIIFRP
-154 EQQEAISKTRK
+154 EQQEAINKTRK
-165 RFRKGNQMLW
+165 RFKKGNQMLW

-189 VVKEEQF
+189 VVKEEEF

-217 KIFYDRPNFHYG
+217 KIFYDSPHYHYG
-229 SRTNGE
+229 SRNQGE
-235 TFEMLE
+235 LFGKLE
-241 SMAAKHPSSREGKG
+241 QLANKG
-255 AGFVYFASMQDLR
+255 NKYVFFASMQDLR

-278 KNNEIFRT
+278 KNNEIFKT
-286 AWDFVIVDEAHEGT
+286 PWDLVIVDEAHEGT

-308 LKELIKPDTKVLQLS
+308 LKELIKEHTKVLQLS

-351 AWATDN
+351 AWTTDN

-400 SLTPDPS
+400 DDDT
-407 PKGEGSEISFIH
+407 FIH

-440 YSNDQFRRIFRHTL
+440 YSNDTFRRIFRHTL

-466 STKLKSHPVFGMFQI
+466 SNKLKNHPVFGKFQP
-481 VNVAGNGDEDEENVE
+481 VNVAGDGDEEEANEE
-496 ALQMVNDAIGEDPDE
+496 ALKKVNNAIGPDPDE

-550 TIFRVQTPFTNHG
+550 TIFRVQTPFTIHG

-613 ISIDGSKMKP
+613 ISIDGSQMKP

-629 MSQLKKA
+629 MCQLKKA

-661 VELRDF
+661 VELQDF
-667 DELKK
+667 DDLKK
-672 TIGSTKAMAK
+672 TIGTTKAMAK

-692 FTNEQ
+692 FTKEQ
-697 YAEKE
+697 YEEKE
-702 KLEKKKKKDLTPEEK
+702 RLEKKPKKELRPEEK
-717 ARLEELK
+717 ARLDELK
-724 TMSNQRRNAISI
+724 AMSNQRKNAISI

-742 RMPLLIYGAQLK
+742 RMPLLIYGAELK
-754 EQREQSGTGS
+754 NE
-764 SSAESRLKST
+764 
-774 EGQLNDESQEIT
+774 DEEIT
-786 INNFASLI
+786 IDNFASLI
-794 DDQSWE
+794 DDTSWE

-808 KERFEKFKK
+808 KEKFEKFKK

-825 EAGKRIREMARAADK
+825 EAGKRIREMVRAADK

-848 RIAAIFNTFRN
+848 RISAIFNTFRN

-889 FKKPL
+889 FKQTL
-894 SVPRYVDQGKV
+894 AVPRFVDQGKV
-905 TKDVFRPDAH
+905 TKDVFRPESH

-936 ARIEAAKQKY
+936 ARVEAAKAKY

-968 VCKTPMACSITKR
+968 VCKTPMAKSITKR
-981 TLAGFRNTRVNVQY
+981 TLAGFRKTKVNAQY
-995 YPDLIQNIS
+995 YPNLIENIS
-1004 ERPEAVVNTF
+1004 ERPEAVVNTL

-1024 QDTNMKLDA
+1024 QETSMKLDA
-1033 IVGNPPYQVNKAT
+1033 IVGNPPYQELDGGNNASAMPVYQHFVNV
-1046 ENSITNAAYSIS
+1046 
-1058 IYNLFIE
+1058 
-1065 LARKLNPSYISM
+1065 ARQVKPRYISM
-1077 ITPSRWMT
+1077 IMPSRWCVSGRGLDAFRESMLT
-1085 KAGQSIPDEWVD
+1085 D
-1097 IMINCNH
+1097 NH
-1104 FRLIHDYADARDC
+1104 FSKMYDFRNGGDC
-1117 FPTVEIKGGIN
+1117 FPGIRIGGGVCYILWDAKYNDSNLEITNMPKVAPSKLRPKKEFGLD
-1128 YFLYEGSY
+1128 FLIRDNIVRSIIYKVSAVGEPKMSSLSFSQKPFGFRTNFMGFKDRGEVKLYTKKEMTGYGYVSKEEVIKNAEYIDEWKVVTSRSTSVPEEDNGQVLREVQTFISEPGS
-1136 IGECNHLMHKDGI
+1136 
-1149 VVSHKDYLNRLNL
+1149 VVTESY
-1162 GVVVRDAK
+1162 VVVASFK
-1170 AFEILNRII
+1170 EEILARNC
-1179 AVEGRFFELDSFSS
+1179 L
-1193 LVSVRDFFTTP
+1193 L
-1204 KRLTSNWNGYSIVK
+1204 
-1218 DDQHDIKYY
+1218 Y
-1227 LNKKLE
+1227 LK
-1233 PIGYAWIKY
+1233 
-1242 EDIPKGFG
+1242 
-1250 AISLH
+1250 
-1255 KVYLPK
+1255 
-1261 AGGSGNDPY
+1261 
-1270 VLGKPFYGEPNSV
+1270 
-1283 CSLTYLV
+1283 
-1290 IGYDPEKHN
+1290 
-1299 FTKEHCLNII
+1299 TK
-1309 TYIKTRFFRYLV
+1309 FFRILCQVTIVSPDVSARTFDLV
-1321 SIKKKTQD
+1321 PI
-1329 NPRDV
+1329 
-1334 FQFVPLQDFT
+1334 QDFT
-1344 RPWTDA
+1344 SPWTDK
-1350 DLYAK
+1350 DLYSK
-1355 YKLTDE
+1355 YGLTDG
-1361 EIQFIESMIKP
+1361 EINFIESTIKS
-1372 MD
+1372 MK

>member
-13 IYVFAINDERHRD
+13 IYVFAINDERHSD

-47 EALQKA
+47 EALKEA
-53 AHHRIRQY
+53 AHKRIRQY

-66 IAYQLLYTEISIFV
+66 IAYQLLHTEISIFV
-80 RSGMIMTFNDKQ
+80 RSGMIMAFNDKQ

-100 GIKRKEF
+100 GIKKKEF
-107 DGVKGADEWYC
+107 AGVKGADEWYC
-118 CDLETVKKAIAA
+118 CDLETVKKAIVA

-144 QGQTPIIFRP
+144 QGQSPIIFRP
-154 EQQEAISKTRK
+154 EQQEAIDKTRK
-165 RFRKGNQMLW
+165 RFKRGNQMLW

-189 VVKEEQF
+189 VVKEEEF
-196 TRTLILTH
+196 KRTLILTH

-217 KIFYDRPNFHYG
+217 KIFYDRKDYYYG
-229 SRTNGE
+229 SKGNGE
-235 TFEMLE
+235 LFGKLE
-241 SMAAKHPSSREGKG
+241 QLADKG
-255 AGFVYFASMQDLR
+255 NKYVYFASMQDLR

-278 KNNEIFRT
+278 KNNELFSA

-308 LKELIKPDTKVLQLS
+308 LKELIKEDTKVLQLS

-400 SLTPDPS
+400 EDDT
-407 PKGEGSEISFIH
+407 FVH

-430 CKDDKDSLYP
+430 CKEDSDSLYP
-440 YSNDQFRRIFRHTL
+440 YTNDTFRRIFRHTL
-454 WLVPGVKAARAL
+454 WLVPGVKSARAL
-466 STKLKSHPVFGMFQI
+466 STKLKTHPVFGKFQI
-481 VNVAGNGDEDEENVE
+481 VNVAGNGDEDEENAE
-496 ALQMVNDAIGEDPDE
+496 ALQMVNKAIGKDPDE

-550 TIFRVQTPFTNHG
+550 TIFRVQTPYENHG

-613 ISIDGSKMKP
+613 ISIDGSQMKP

-644 GFEDGALYN
+644 GFEDRLLYN
-653 DELLKLTD
+653 DELLKLSEID
-661 VELRDF
+661 LAKF
-667 DELKK
+667 KNLKGI
-672 TIGSTKAMAK
+672 IGSTKAMAK
-682 TGDIDVNNQG
+682 TADIDINNQG
-692 FTNEQ
+692 FTKEE
-697 YAEKE
+697 YEEKE
-702 KLEKKKKKDLTPEEK
+702 RLEKKKKKELTPEEK
-717 ARLEELK
+717 AKLEELK
-724 TMSNQRRNAISI
+724 KRKNQQNEAVSI

-742 RMPLLIYGAQLK
+742 RMPLLIYGAD
-754 EQREQSGTGS
+754 
-764 SSAESRLKST
+764 
-774 EGQLNDESQEIT
+774 LNNEDEELNID
-786 INNFASLI
+786 NFTNLV
-794 DDQSWE
+794 DNVSWE
-800 EFMPKGVD
+800 EFMPKGVT
-808 KERFEKFKK
+808 KVIFEDFKK
-817 YYDPDIFR
+817 YYEADVFR

-848 RIAAIFNTFRN
+848 RISAIFNTFRN

-889 FKKPL
+889 FKQTL
-894 SVPRYVDQGKV
+894 SVPRYVDQGQV
-905 TKDVFRPDAH
+905 TKDVFRTDSH

-936 ARIEAAKQKY
+936 CRVEEAKKKY
-946 GEVSH
+946 GEVGI
-951 GFAMNLWD
+951 GFSKSLWD

-968 VCKTPMACSITKR
+968 VCKTPMAKSITKR
-981 TLAGFRNTRVNVQY
+981 TLAGFRNTKVNAQY
-995 YPDLIQNIS
+995 YKNLIENIS
-1004 ERPEAVVNTF
+1004 ERPELVVNTF
-1014 RDGKRFWKIN
+1014 RDGKHFWKIN
-1024 QDTNMKLDA
+1024 DNTNMKLDA
-1033 IVGNPPYQVNKAT
+1033 IVSNPPYQVMDGGTDRGAVPVYQHFVEIAKQC
-1046 ENSITNAAYSIS
+1046 
-1058 IYNLFIE
+1058 
-1065 LARKLNPSYISM
+1065 KPCYISM
-1077 ITPSRWMT
+1077 IMPARWY
-1085 KAGQSIPDEWVD
+1085 AGGRGLDDFRVSMLSDKRVQSLFDFETSKD
-1097 IMINCNH
+1097 
-1104 FRLIHDYADARDC
+1104 L
-1117 FPTVEIKGGIN
+1117 FPTVDIAGGLC
-1128 YFLYEGSY
+1128 YFLWNKLNNHPCRVYNVSP
-1136 IGECNHLMHKDGI
+1136 IGTCCAERYLDEFPVFVRSNSSIPILKK
-1149 VVSHKDYLNRLNL
+1149 VSKQSSQYLNSLVLSINPFGFRTYFRGRNEKKEGDIKILTSEGWSYVSRNEISKGIENIDKYKIIVGRFVPSNGELNVKPGEGYRVL
-1162 GVVVRDAK
+1162 TTPR
-1170 AFEILNRII
+1170 ILNP
-1179 AVEGRFFELDSFSS
+1179 AELN
-1193 LVSVRDFFTTP
+1193 T
-1204 KRLTSNWNGYSIVK
+1204 
-1218 DDQHDIKYY
+1218 
-1227 LNKKLE
+1227 E
-1233 PIGYAWIKY
+1233 
-1242 EDIPKGFG
+1242 
-1250 AISLH
+1250 
-1255 KVYLPK
+1255 
-1261 AGGSGNDPY
+1261 
-1270 VLGKPFYGEPNSV
+1270 
-1283 CSLTYLV
+1283 
-1290 IGYDPEKHN
+1290 
-1299 FTKEHCLNII
+1299 
-1309 TYIKTRFFRYLV
+1309 TYIDTAVFDTLDEATNYKNYLCTKFARYLLRQAITSV
-1321 SIKKKTQD
+1321 NVT
-1329 NPRDV
+1329 REC
-1334 FQFVPLQDFT
+1334 FAFVPLQDFSKS
-1344 RPWTDA
+1344 WTDEE
-1350 DLYAK
+1350 LYAK
-1355 YKLTDE
+1355 YGLTDN
-1361 EIQFIESMIKP
+1361 EIAFIESMIKP

>member
-35 DEDDGSNLFNNT
+35 DEDDGSDLFNNA
-47 EALQKA
+47 ESLKEA
-53 AHHRIRQY
+53 AHKRIRQY

-107 DGVKGADEWYC
+107 EGVSGADEWYC

-130 VKKGETSLHPSEIT
+130 VKKGETSLHPSDVTE
-144 QGQTPIIFRP
+144 GLSPIIFRP
-154 EQQEAISKTRK
+154 EQQEAINKTRK
-165 RFRKGNQMLW
+165 RFKKGNQMLW

-189 VVKEEQF
+189 VVKEEEF
-196 TRTLILTH
+196 VRTLILTH

-217 KIFYDRPNFHYG
+217 KIFYDSPHYHYG
-229 SRTNGE
+229 SRNQGE
-235 TFEMLE
+235 LFGKLE
-241 SMAAKHPSSREGKG
+241 QLVSKG
-255 AGFVYFASMQDLR
+255 NKYVYFASMQDLR

-278 KNNEIFRT
+278 KNNEIFKT
-286 AWDFVIVDEAHEGT
+286 PWDFVIVDEAHEGT

-308 LKELIKPDTKVLQLS
+308 LKELIKQDTKVLQLS

-351 AWATDN
+351 AWTTDN

-400 SLTPDPS
+400 DDDT
-407 PKGEGSEISFIH
+407 FIH
-419 DKDVDRFLDLL
+419 EKDVDCFLDLL

-440 YSNDQFRRIFRHTL
+440 YSNDTFRRIFRHTL
-454 WLVPGVKAARAL
+454 WLVPGIKAARAL
-466 STKLKSHPVFGMFQI
+466 SAKLKTHPVFGLFQS
-481 VNVAGNGDEDEENVE
+481 VNVAGNGDEDEENAE
-496 ALQMVNDAIGEDPDE
+496 ALKMVNKAIGEDPDE

-613 ISIDGSKMKP
+613 ISIDGSQMKP

-661 VELRDF
+661 VELQDF
-667 DELKK
+667 DDLKK
-672 TIGSTKAMAK
+672 IIGTTKAMAK

-692 FTNEQ
+692 FTKEQ
-697 YAEKE
+697 YEEKE
-702 KLEKKKKKDLTPEEK
+702 RLEKKSKKELTPEEK

-724 TMSNQRRNAISI
+724 AMSNQRKNAISI

-742 RMPLLIYGAQLK
+742 RMPLLIYGAELK
-754 EQREQSGTGS
+754 NE
-764 SSAESRLKST
+764 
-774 EGQLNDESQEIT
+774 DEEIT
-786 INNFASLI
+786 IDNFASLI
-794 DDQSWE
+794 DDTSWE

-808 KERFEKFKK
+808 KEKFEKFKK

-848 RIAAIFNTFRN
+848 RISAIFNTFRN

-879 LGGWCFYDEE
+879 LGGWCFYGESFGD
-889 FKKPL
+889 KDTL
-894 SVPRYVDQGKV
+894 SVPRFVDRGKV
-905 TKDVFRPDAH
+905 TKDIFRPESH
-915 ILEINSKS
+915 VLEINSKS

-936 ARIEAAKQKY
+936 ARVEAAKAKY

-968 VCKTPMACSITKR
+968 VCKTPMAKSITKR
-981 TLAGFRNTRVNVQY
+981 TLAGFRNTRVNAQY
-995 YPDLIQNIS
+995 YPELIENIS

-1014 RDGKRFWKIN
+1014 RDGKHFWKIN

-1033 IVGNPPYQVNKAT
+1033 IVGNPPYQAT
-1046 ENSITNAAYSIS
+1046 IDNQRGLASQIFPEFIKLSI
-1058 IYNLFIE
+1058 
-1065 LARKLNPSYISM
+1065 KLNGKYVSL
-1077 ITPSRWMT
+1077 ITPSRWFTAEAQDGSFIKLRSFMQEN
-1085 KAGQSIPDEWVD
+1085 K
-1097 IMINCNH
+1097 H
-1104 FRLIHDYADARDC
+1104 L
-1117 FPTVEIKGGIN
+1117 VEIYNYPNTGDLFNKVEIAGGVN
-1128 YFLYEGSY
+1128 YFLYSKEYNGNTAFYSIINQTRIKSVRPLFEEGLDIIISDSFVYRIIDRLRKKGFVPISNITTGRDAFGITGKKDNVESISSTIPFEGAIELRCAHEEIRYVNRKYITRSIDILDKWKVFTSKGNGGAGTLGEGKPVAIIGKAY
-1136 IGECNHLMHKDGI
+1136 IGKPGSACTDSL
-1149 VVSHKDYLNRLNL
+1149 LP
-1162 GVVVRDAK
+1162 
-1170 AFEILNRII
+1170 F
-1179 AVEGRFFELDSFSS
+1179 GRFDTCDE
-1193 LVSVRDFFTTP
+1193 
-1204 KRLTSNWNGYSIVK
+1204 
-1218 DDQHDIKYY
+1218 
-1227 LNKKLE
+1227 
-1233 PIGYAWIKY
+1233 
-1242 EDIPKGFG
+1242 
-1250 AISLH
+1250 AINLQ
-1255 KVYLPK
+1255 
-1261 AGGSGNDPY
+1261 
-1270 VLGKPFYGEPNSV
+1270 
-1283 CSLTYLV
+1283 TYM
-1290 IGYDPEKHN
+1290 K
-1299 FTKEHCLNII
+1299 TK
-1309 TYIKTRFFRYLV
+1309 FFRFCVGIL
-1321 SIKKKTQD
+1321 KTSQ
-1329 NPRDV
+1329 NLYQIV
-1334 FQFVPLQDFT
+1334 YNFVPMQDFT
-1344 RPWTDA
+1344 KNSNINWNRSLQLIDA

-1355 YKLTDE
+1355 YGLTDE

-1372 MD
+1372 ME

>member
-13 IYVFAINDERHRD
+13 IYVFAINDERHKD

-35 DEDDGSNLFNNT
+35 DEDDGSDLFNNA
-47 EALQKA
+47 ESLQEA
-53 AHHRIRQY
+53 AHKRIRQY

-107 DGVKGADEWYC
+107 EGVSGADEWYC

-130 VKKGETSLHPSEIT
+130 VKKGETSLHPSDIT
-144 QGQTPIIFRP
+144 QGQSPIIFRP
-154 EQQEAISKTRK
+154 EQQEAITKTRK
-165 RFRKGNQMLW
+165 RFKKGNQMLW

-189 VVKEEQF
+189 VVKEEEF

-204 RPVVDKGWFEDFG
+204 RPVVDKGWFEDFQ
-217 KIFYDRPNFHYG
+217 KIFYDRKDYRYG
-229 SRTNGE
+229 SKGSGE
-235 TFEMLE
+235 LFGKLE
-241 SMAAKHPSSREGKG
+241 QLAGKG
-255 AGFVYFASMQDLR
+255 CKYVYFASMQDLR

-278 KNNEIFRT
+278 KNNEIFT
-286 AWDFVIVDEAHEGT
+286 ANWDFVIVDEAHEGT

-308 LKELIKPDTKVLQLS
+308 LMELIKQDSKVLQLS

-351 AWATDN
+351 EWAVDN
-357 PYEPNPYASLPAINI
+357 PYEPNPYASLPSINI
-372 YTYDLGTLMS
+372 YTYDLGNLMS

-400 SLTPDPS
+400 DDDT
-407 PKGEGSEISFIH
+407 FIH
-419 DKDVDRFLDLL
+419 DKDVDNFLSLL
-430 CKDDKDSLYP
+430 CKEDKDSLYP
-440 YSNDQFRRIFRHTL
+440 YSNDTFRRVFRHTL
-454 WLVPGVKAARAL
+454 WVLPGVKSARAL
-466 STKLKSHPVFGMFQI
+466 STKLKAHPVFGMFQI
-481 VNVAGNGDEDEENVE
+481 VNVAGNGDEDEENTE
-496 ALQMVNDAIGEDPDE
+496 ALQMVNKVIGEDPDE

-529 PWTAVFMMAGSFST
+529 PWTAVFMMSGSFST

-613 ISIDGSKMKP
+613 ISIDGSQMKP

-661 VELRDF
+661 VELQDF
-667 DELKK
+667 DDLKK
-672 TIGSTKAMAK
+672 TIGTTKAMAK

-692 FTNEQ
+692 FTKEQ
-697 YAEKE
+697 YGEKE
-702 KLEKKKKKDLTPEEK
+702 RLEKKPKKELTPEEK

-724 TMSNQRRNAISI
+724 AMSNQRKNAISI

-742 RMPLLIYGAQLK
+742 RMPLLIYGAELK
-754 EQREQSGTGS
+754 
-764 SSAESRLKST
+764 
-774 EGQLNDESQEIT
+774 DENQEIT

-794 DDQSWE
+794 DNQSWE

-808 KERFEKFKK
+808 KEKFEKFKK
-817 YYDPDIFR
+817 YYDSDIFR

-848 RIAAIFNTFRN
+848 RISAIFNTFRN

-889 FKKPL
+889 YKQPL
-894 SVPRYVDQGKV
+894 SIPRYVDQGQV
-905 TKDVFRPDAH
+905 TKDVFRPEAH

-936 ARIEAAKQKY
+936 SRVDAAKTKY

-951 GFAMNLWD
+951 GFAMKLWD

-968 VCKTPMACSITKR
+968 VCKTPMAKSITKR
-981 TLAGFRNTRVNVQY
+981 TLAGFRDTKVNAQY
-995 YPDLIQNIS
+995 YPNLIENIS

-1014 RDGKRFWKIN
+1014 RDGKHFWKIN

-1033 IVGNPPYQVNKAT
+1033 IVGNPPYQELDGGNNASAMPVYQHFVNV
-1046 ENSITNAAYSIS
+1046 
-1058 IYNLFIE
+1058 
-1065 LARKLNPSYISM
+1065 ARQIKPRYISM
-1077 ITPSRWMT
+1077 IMPSRWCVSGRGLDAFRESMLT
-1085 KAGQSIPDEWVD
+1085 D
-1097 IMINCNH
+1097 NH
-1104 FRLIHDYADARDC
+1104 FSKMYDFKNGGDC
-1117 FPTVEIKGGIN
+1117 FPGIRIGGGVCYILWDANYNDTKLEITNMPKVAPSQLRPKREFGLDFLIRDNVVRSIIYKVEAVGEQKMSILSFSQKPFGFRTNFMGFNDSGEIKIYTKKDKIGFGYVSRAEVTKNAEYIDEWQVVTSRSTSVPEEDN
-1128 YFLYEGSY
+1128 GQVLREVQTFISEPGS
-1136 IGECNHLMHKDGI
+1136 
-1149 VVSHKDYLNRLNL
+1149 VVTESY
-1162 GVVVRDAK
+1162 VVVASFK
-1170 AFEILNRII
+1170 E
-1179 AVEGRFFELDSFSS
+1179 ELQAQNCLS
-1193 LVSVRDFFTTP
+1193 
-1204 KRLTSNWNGYSIVK
+1204 
-1218 DDQHDIKYY
+1218 Y
-1227 LNKKLE
+1227 LK
-1233 PIGYAWIKY
+1233 
-1242 EDIPKGFG
+1242 
-1250 AISLH
+1250 
-1255 KVYLPK
+1255 
-1261 AGGSGNDPY
+1261 
-1270 VLGKPFYGEPNSV
+1270 
-1283 CSLTYLV
+1283 
-1290 IGYDPEKHN
+1290 
-1299 FTKEHCLNII
+1299 TK
-1309 TYIKTRFFRYLV
+1309 FFRILCQVTIVSPDVSARTFDLV
-1321 SIKKKTQD
+1321 PIQEFSH
-1329 NPRDV
+1329 
-1334 FQFVPLQDFT
+1334 
-1344 RPWTDA
+1344 PWTDKE
-1350 DLYAK
+1350 LYIK
-1355 YKLTDE
+1355 YGLSDE
-1361 EIQFIESMIKP
+1361 EIAFIESNIKS
-1372 MD
+1372 MK

>member
-13 IYVFAINDERHRD
+13 IYVFAINDERHKD

-35 DEDDGSNLFNNT
+35 DEDDGSDLFNNA
-47 EALQKA
+47 ESLQEA
-53 AHHRIRQY
+53 AHKRIRQY

-107 DGVKGADEWYC
+107 EGVSGADEWYC

-130 VKKGETSLHPSEIT
+130 VKKGETSLHPSDIT
-144 QGQTPIIFRP
+144 QGQSPIIFRP
-154 EQQEAISKTRK
+154 EQQEAITKTRK
-165 RFRKGNQMLW
+165 RFKKGNQMLW

-189 VVKEEQF
+189 VVKEEEF

-204 RPVVDKGWFEDFG
+204 RPVVDKGWFEDFQ
-217 KIFYDRPNFHYG
+217 KIFYDRKDYRYG
-229 SRTNGE
+229 SKGSGE
-235 TFEMLE
+235 LFGKLE
-241 SMAAKHPSSREGKG
+241 QLAGKG
-255 AGFVYFASMQDLR
+255 CKYVYFASMQDLR

-278 KNNEIFRT
+278 KNNEIFT
-286 AWDFVIVDEAHEGT
+286 ANWDFVIVDEAHEGT

-308 LKELIKPDTKVLQLS
+308 LMELIKQDSKVLQLS

-351 AWATDN
+351 EWAVDN
-357 PYEPNPYASLPAINI
+357 PYEPNPYASLPSINI
-372 YTYDLGTLMS
+372 YTYDLGNLMS

-400 SLTPDPS
+400 DDDT
-407 PKGEGSEISFIH
+407 FIH
-419 DKDVDRFLDLL
+419 DKDVDNFLSLL
-430 CKDDKDSLYP
+430 CKEDKDSLYP
-440 YSNDQFRRIFRHTL
+440 YSNDTFRRVFRHTL
-454 WLVPGVKAARAL
+454 WVLPGVKSARAL
-466 STKLKSHPVFGMFQI
+466 STKLKAHPVFGMFQI
-481 VNVAGNGDEDEENVE
+481 VNVAGNGDEDEENTE
-496 ALQMVNDAIGEDPDE
+496 ALQMVNKVIGEDPDE

-529 PWTAVFMMAGSFST
+529 PWTAVFMMSGSFST

-613 ISIDGSKMKP
+613 ISIDGSQMKP

-661 VELRDF
+661 VELQDF
-667 DELKK
+667 DDLKK
-672 TIGSTKAMAK
+672 TIGTTKAMAK

-692 FTNEQ
+692 FTKEQ
-697 YAEKE
+697 YEEKE
-702 KLEKKKKKDLTPEEK
+702 RLEKKPKKELTPEEK

-724 TMSNQRRNAISI
+724 AMSNQRKNAISI

-742 RMPLLIYGAQLK
+742 RMPLLIYGAELK
-754 EQREQSGTGS
+754 
-764 SSAESRLKST
+764 
-774 EGQLNDESQEIT
+774 DENQEIT

-794 DDQSWE
+794 DNQSWE

-808 KERFEKFKK
+808 KEKFEKFKK
-817 YYDPDIFR
+817 YYDSDIFR

-848 RIAAIFNTFRN
+848 RISAIFNTFRN

-889 FKKPL
+889 YKQPL
-894 SVPRYVDQGKV
+894 SIPRYVDQGQV
-905 TKDVFRPDAH
+905 TKDVFRPEAH

-936 ARIEAAKQKY
+936 SRVDAAKTKY

-951 GFAMNLWD
+951 GFAMKLWD

-968 VCKTPMACSITKR
+968 VCKTPMAKSITKR
-981 TLAGFRNTRVNVQY
+981 TLAGFRDTKVNAQY
-995 YPDLIQNIS
+995 YPNLIENIS

-1014 RDGKRFWKIN
+1014 RDGKHFWKIN

-1033 IVGNPPYQVNKAT
+1033 IVGNPPYQELDGGNNASAMPVYQHFVNV
-1046 ENSITNAAYSIS
+1046 
-1058 IYNLFIE
+1058 
-1065 LARKLNPSYISM
+1065 ARQIKPRYISM
-1077 ITPSRWMT
+1077 IMPSRWCVSGRGLDAFRESMLT
-1085 KAGQSIPDEWVD
+1085 D
-1097 IMINCNH
+1097 NH
-1104 FRLIHDYADARDC
+1104 FSKMYDFKNGGDC
-1117 FPTVEIKGGIN
+1117 FPGIRIGGGVCYILWDANYNDTKLEITNMPKVAPSQLRPKREFGLDFLIRDNVVRSIIYKVEAVGEQKMSILSFSQKPFGFRTNFMGFNDSGEIKIYTKKDKIGFGYVSRAEVTKNAEYIDEWQVVTSRSTSVPEEDN
-1128 YFLYEGSY
+1128 GQVLREVQTFISEPGS
-1136 IGECNHLMHKDGI
+1136 
-1149 VVSHKDYLNRLNL
+1149 VVTESY
-1162 GVVVRDAK
+1162 VVVASFK
-1170 AFEILNRII
+1170 E
-1179 AVEGRFFELDSFSS
+1179 ELQAQNCLS
-1193 LVSVRDFFTTP
+1193 
-1204 KRLTSNWNGYSIVK
+1204 
-1218 DDQHDIKYY
+1218 Y
-1227 LNKKLE
+1227 LK
-1233 PIGYAWIKY
+1233 
-1242 EDIPKGFG
+1242 
-1250 AISLH
+1250 
-1255 KVYLPK
+1255 
-1261 AGGSGNDPY
+1261 
-1270 VLGKPFYGEPNSV
+1270 
-1283 CSLTYLV
+1283 
-1290 IGYDPEKHN
+1290 
-1299 FTKEHCLNII
+1299 TK
-1309 TYIKTRFFRYLV
+1309 FFRILCQVTIVSPDVSARTFDLV
-1321 SIKKKTQD
+1321 PIQEFSH
-1329 NPRDV
+1329 
-1334 FQFVPLQDFT
+1334 
-1344 RPWTDA
+1344 PWTDKE
-1350 DLYAK
+1350 LYIK
-1355 YKLTDE
+1355 YGLSDE
-1361 EIQFIESMIKP
+1361 EIAFIESNIKS
-1372 MD
+1372 MK

>member
-13 IYVFAINDERHRD
+13 IYVFAINDERHSD

-35 DEDDGSNLFNNT
+35 DEDDGSDLFNNA
-47 EALQKA
+47 ESLQES
-53 AHHRIRQY
+53 AHKRIRQY

-107 DGVKGADEWYC
+107 EGVSGADEWYC
-118 CDLETVKKAIAA
+118 CDLETVKKAISA
-130 VKKGETSLHPSEIT
+130 VKKGETSLHPSDIIK
-144 QGQTPIIFRP
+144 GLSPIIFRP
-154 EQQEAISKTRK
+154 EQQEAIDKTRK
-165 RFRKGNQMLW
+165 RFKKGNQMLW

-189 VVKEEQF
+189 VVKEEEF
-196 TRTLILTH
+196 KRTLILTH

-217 KIFYDRPNFHYG
+217 KIFYDRKDYHYG
-229 SRTNGE
+229 SKGNGE
-235 TFEMLE
+235 EFNVLE
-241 SMAAKHPSSREGKG
+241 KKVTSGSKY
-255 AGFVYFASMQDLR
+255 VYFASMQDLR

-278 KNNEIFRT
+278 KNNELFS
-286 AWDFVIVDEAHEGT
+286 AKWDFVIVDEAHEGT

-308 LKELIKPDTKVLQLS
+308 LKELIKEGTKVLQLS

-400 SLTPDPS
+400 DDDT
-407 PKGEGSEISFIH
+407 FVH

-430 CKDDKDSLYP
+430 CKEDQDSLYP
-440 YSNDQFRRIFRHTL
+440 YSNDTFRRIFRHTL
-454 WLVPGVKAARAL
+454 WLVPGIKSALAL
-466 STKLKSHPVFGMFQI
+466 SAKLRKHPVFGMFQT
-481 VNVAGNGDEDEENVE
+481 VNVAGNGDEDEENTE
-496 ALQMVNDAIGEDPDE
+496 ALKMVNEKIGPNPEE

-522 TTGVSIK
+522 TTGVSVK

-550 TIFRVQTPFTNHG
+550 TIFRVQTPFTCQG

-667 DELKK
+667 DDLKK
-672 TIGSTKAMAK
+672 TIGTTKAMAK

-697 YAEKE
+697 YEEKE
-702 KLEKKKKKDLTPEEK
+702 RLEKKPKKERTPEEQ
-717 ARLEELK
+717 ARLDELK
-724 TMSNQRRNAISI
+724 AMSNQRRNAISI

-742 RMPLLIYGAQLK
+742 RMPLLIYGAELK
-754 EQREQSGTGS
+754 N
-764 SSAESRLKST
+764 K
-774 EGQLNDESQEIT
+774 DEEIT
-786 INNFASLI
+786 INNFSSLI

-808 KERFEKFKK
+808 KEKFEKFKK
-817 YYDPDIFR
+817 YYDPDVFR

-848 RIAAIFNTFRN
+848 RISAIFNTFRN

-879 LGGWCFYDEE
+879 LGGWCFYDDE
-889 FKKPL
+889 FKQPL
-894 SVPRYVDQGKV
+894 SVPRYVSQGKV
-905 TKDVFRPDAH
+905 TEDVFRPDAH
-915 ILEINSKS
+915 VLEINSKS
-923 GLYPLYVAYNIYR
+923 GLYPLCVAYNIYR
-936 ARIEAAKQKY
+936 CRVEEAKQKY
-946 GEVSH
+946 GEVGI
-951 GFAMNLWD
+951 GFAKSLWD

-968 VCKTPMACSITKR
+968 VCKTPMARSITKR
-981 TLAGFRNTRVNVQY
+981 TLAGFRPVRVNAQY
-995 YPDLIQNIS
+995 YKDLIQNIS
-1004 ERPEAVVNTF
+1004 ERPELVVNTF

-1024 QDTNMKLDA
+1024 NNENMKLDA
-1033 IVGNPPYQVNKAT
+1033 IVSNPPYQVMDGGTDRGAVPVYQHFVEIAKQCKPN
-1046 ENSITNAAYSIS
+1046 
-1058 IYNLFIE
+1058 
-1065 LARKLNPSYISM
+1065 YISM
-1077 ITPSRWMT
+1077 IMPARWY
-1085 KAGQSIPDEWVD
+1085 AGGRGLDDFREVMLSDKRIQSLFDFETSKD
-1097 IMINCNH
+1097 
-1104 FRLIHDYADARDC
+1104 L
-1117 FPTVEIKGGIN
+1117 FPTVDIAGGLC
-1128 YFLYEGSY
+1128 YFLWHKTNTSPCRVYNVSPFGSY
-1136 IGECNHLMHKDGI
+1136 SAERYLDEFPVFVRSNTSVPILKK
-1149 VVSHKDYLNRLNL
+1149 VTAQTSQYLNSLVLSINPFGFRTYYR
-1162 GVVVRDAK
+1162 GRSEKK
-1170 AFEILNRII
+1170 AGDIKILTSEGWSYVSKGEINKGTDYVDKYKII
-1179 AVEGRFFELDSFSS
+1179 VGRFVPSNGELNVKPGEGYRV
-1193 LVSVRDFFTTP
+1193 LTTP
-1204 KRLTSNWNGYSIVK
+1204 RILKTDEINT
-1218 DDQHDIKYY
+1218 
-1227 LNKKLE
+1227 E
-1233 PIGYAWIKY
+1233 
-1242 EDIPKGFG
+1242 
-1250 AISLH
+1250 
-1255 KVYLPK
+1255 
-1261 AGGSGNDPY
+1261 
-1270 VLGKPFYGEPNSV
+1270 
-1283 CSLTYLV
+1283 
-1290 IGYDPEKHN
+1290 
-1299 FTKEHCLNII
+1299 
-1309 TYIKTRFFRYLV
+1309 TYIDTAVFDTLDEATNYKNYLCTKFARYLLRQAITSV
-1321 SIKKKTQD
+1321 NVT
-1329 NPRDV
+1329 REC
-1334 FQFVPLQDFT
+1334 FAFVPIQDFT
-1344 RPWTDA
+1344 RPWTDTE
-1350 DLYAK
+1350 LYAK
-1355 YKLTDE
+1355 YGLTE
-1361 EIQFIESMIKP
+1361 EEKALIEAMIKP
-1372 MD
+1372 IE